1 VASWQSDDVTREER
15 ASAIVPA
22 AEADGKR
29 AGDNAQVR
37 PHQRLLRSKGFIPTL
52 VVIALGAFVL
62 LSPRMAG
69 SPPRLESITP
79 TRGKPGDVMIVTGHN
94 FGQHRDT
101 SEVRISGVSPTST
114 DYGEWTDTRI
124 SVTIPD
130 EATSGI
136 VYVIT
141 KSGRSSG
148 LLFINQGDIPL
159 PASGSARPGDP
170 YIVNNSDNP
179 IQPSAARI
187 GDTLTIYGMNFGLEK
202 GSSEVYFTWAGQQS
216 PTSGSLDPANLL
228 PARDYNLDY
237 ISWSDR
243 EIKLRVP
250 DGAASG
256 NVLVTSDKGKS
267 NAAYFVVNKGAGTKT
282 FTSLRKYSIQYG
294 MNVTVGASSGENT
307 LYLWMPR
314 ILPTPEQRKIE
325 SVAQDPEP
333 LLVTSWSAL
342 YSLSNLQKGGTYR
355 ITSSWMFDRYAVE
368 TQVNPGDVPAYDTTT
383 ELYVSFTMPDSLVP
397 STSPEIIKAAATAV
411 GAEKNPWYK
420 ARRIYDW
427 LLAQLKYV
435 PTSDDTLTALRLKR
449 GDAFV
454 YSSVYCALLRASGI
468 PSRMVSG
475 YLVGE
480 SGAPTRRHFWDEFYV
495 ETLGWV
501 PVDPVLG
508 DEKTLIPTIPAED
521 FDGKSYYF
529 GNLDNQH
536 VTFTKGL
543 EEVNQMNPAG
553 RTRQRQEL
561 PYLLT
566 IHEEA
571 VGGLTSYTASF
582 EDLTVTGTY

>member
-1 VASWQSDDVTREER
+1 VTPLQTDETT
-15 ASAIVPA
+15 PG
-22 AEADGKR
+22 DGK
-29 AGDNAQVR
+29 GPDGEQVK
-37 PHQRLLRSKGFIPTL
+37 PHQRLLRSKGFIPT
-52 VVIALGAFVL
+52 VVVVVLASFVV
-62 LSPRMAG
+62 LSPRMGG

-130 EATSGI
+130 EAASGI

-148 LLFINQGDIPL
+148 LLFTNQGDIPL

-216 PTSGSLDPANLL
+216 PSTGSLDLSNLL

-267 NAAYFVVNKGAGTKT
+267 NAAYFVVNKGAGNKT
-282 FTSLRKYSIQYG
+282 FTSPRKYSVQYA
-294 MNVTVGASSGENT
+294 MDVTVGAASGDNT
-307 LYLWMPR
+307 LYLWMPQ

-325 SVAQDPEP
+325 AVEQDPEP
-333 LLVTSWSAL
+333 LLVTSSSAL
-342 YSLSNLQKGGTYR
+342 YSLANLQKGGKYKVTL
-355 ITSSWMFDRYAVE
+355 TWMFDRYGVE
-368 TQVNPGDVPAYDTTT
+368 TQVNPGDVPANDTTT
-383 ELYVSFTMPDSLVP
+383 ELYARFTVPDALVP
-397 STSPEIIKAAATAV
+397 SANPEIVKAAAAAA
-411 GAEKNPWYK
+411 GAEKNPWLK
-420 ARRIYDW
+420 ARRIYEW
-427 LLAQLKYV
+427 LLTQLKYTPSTDQDV
-435 PTSDDTLTALRLKR
+435 LTALRVKR
-449 GDAFV
+449 GDALV
-454 YSSVYCALLRASGI
+454 YSSLYCALLRASGI

-475 YLVGE
+475 YLVGD
-480 SGAPTRRHFWDEFYV
+480 SGTPTRRHFWDEFYV

-501 PVDPVLG
+501 PVDPLLG
-508 DEKTLIPTIPAED
+508 DEKSLIPTRPAED
-521 FDGKSYYF
+521 FDAKSYYF

-553 RTRQRQEL
+553 KTRVHADL
-561 PYLLT
+561 PYLFT

-571 VGGLTSYTASF
+571 VGGLTAYTTSF
-582 EDLTVTGTY
+582 EDLAVTGTY

>member
-1 VASWQSDDVTREER
+1 MTLPTDEMTPEGGKG
-15 ASAIVPA
+15 P
-22 AEADGKR
+22 DGE
-29 AGDNAQVR
+29 QVK
-37 PHQRLLRSKGFIPTL
+37 PHQRLLKSKGFIPT
-52 VVIALGAFVL
+52 VVVVVLASFVV
-62 LSPRMAG
+62 LSPRMGG

-114 DYGEWTDTRI
+114 DYGEWTDTRV

-130 EATSGI
+130 EAASGI
-136 VYVIT
+136 VYLIT

-148 LLFINQGDIPL
+148 LLFTNQGDIPL

-216 PTSGSLDPANLL
+216 PSSGSLDLSNLL

-282 FTSLRKYSIQYG
+282 FTSPRKYSIQYATD
-294 MNVTVGASSGENT
+294 VTVSAASGDNT

-325 SVAQDPEP
+325 TVEEDPDP
-333 LLVTSWSAL
+333 LLVTSSSAL
-342 YSLSNLQKGGTYR
+342 YSLANLQKGGKYKVTL
-355 ITSSWMFDRYAVE
+355 SWMFDRYAVE
-368 TQVNPGDVPAYDTTT
+368 TQVNSGDVPANDTTT
-383 ELYVSFTMPDSLVP
+383 ELYARFTVPDALVP
-397 STSPEIIKAAATAV
+397 SANPEIVKAAAAAA
-411 GAEKNPWYK
+411 GAEKNPWLK
-420 ARRIYDW
+420 ARRIYEW
-427 LLAQLKYV
+427 LLTQLKYTPATDQDV
-435 PTSDDTLTALRLKR
+435 LTALRVKR
-449 GDAFV
+449 GDALV
-454 YSSVYCALLRASGI
+454 YSSLYCALLRAAGI

-475 YLVGE
+475 YLVGD

-501 PVDPVLG
+501 PVDPLLG
-508 DEKTLIPTIPAED
+508 DEKSLIPTHPPED

-553 RTRQRQEL
+553 KTRVHADL
-561 PYLLT
+561 PYLFT

-571 VGGLTSYTASF
+571 VGGLTAYTTTF
-582 EDLTVTGTY
+582 EDLAVTGTY